1 LKIFSLWI
9 NIFKIFNY
17 TLWFF
22 WSLLNFF
29 SLCKLLRWRNLCLLR
44 ELFYRLMFTLT
55 IFRKFDNLN
64 LFWLNWKFFNRIS
77 HWAFILDLFLSFIRL
92 SELLWWLNKC
102 LLTKLFYCLIFS
114 LAKFWILYYY
124 LFLFWKNLNFLNYF
138 SKYTFF

>member
-1 LKIFSLWI
+1 MKIFSLWI